1 MATTYSG
8 TYNSIATYAGD
19 NNSVAGANNFFLA
32 NEIEDEFNSHID
44 LATFCTVDNTL
55 QGVAGSEKRINVYGA
70 TGDAEDVAEG
80 AGNTSA
86 ISTTLTEKVYRIKTA
101 QAWFT
106 YTDEAYQ
113 RDPIAIQTGIAHLGT
128 TLFNYVNAQVFAAY
142 ATIAAGMS
150 MEANTPNFECFV
162 DAQSK
167 MTLADAAG
175 ETALDAQNRLVPQ
188 TFAFLSKG
196 NIARARKA
204 MKDQIVYVPELAWT
218 PGYVGSV
225 AGTSLIY
232 KQDAVDTVIYVATK
246 EAVTIFN
253 KTGVEFET
261 AARSGGIEGNANLR
275 TNDVFARKYFIAAL
289 TDATKA
295 VKITL
300 PAIGG

>member
-8 TYNSIATYAGD
+8 SYNSIATYTGG
-19 NNSVAGANNFFLA
+19 NNAVAGANNFFLA
-32 NEIEDEFNSHID
+32 NEIEDEYNSHID
-44 LATFCTVDNTL
+44 LSTFCTVDNTL
-55 QGVAGSEKRINVYGA
+55 QGVAGTEKRINVYGA
-70 TGDAEDVAEG
+70 TGGAENVAEG
-80 AGNTSA
+80 AGNTAA
-86 ISTTLTEKVYRIKTA
+86 ISTTLTEKVYRIQTA

-113 RDPIAIQTGIAHLGT
+113 RDPIAIQTGIVHLGT
-128 TLFNYVNAQVFAAY
+128 SLFNYVNAQVFAAY
-142 ATIAAGMS
+142 ATATLAHS
-150 MEANTPNFECFV
+150 ANTPNFECFV
-162 DAQSK
+162 DAQSLL
-167 MTLADAAG
+167 TLADAAG
-175 ETALDAQNRLVPQ
+175 ENALDAQNRLVPQ
-188 TFAFLSKG
+188 TFAFMSKG

-232 KQDAVDTVIYVATK
+232 KQDAEDTTIYLATK

-261 AARSGGIEGNANLR
+261 AARAGGIDGNANLR